1 MLRLALDRVS
11 SSNFFNI
18 GKMTFKKTGKTV
30 TGRLSSHPDGYGF
43 VIPKDNS
50 FEEDIFIPARKMG
63 SATDGD
69 QVLVRLSRLGYR
81 RGKRSV
87 SGEIIKVLSRARQV
101 IVGKLFR
108 HHKDAYVAA
117 LDDRYHH
124 VVRVVGDKIQHV
136 ANGKIVAVSI
146 VSPPGLHQSP
156 VGKLLEVL
164 GNLGDPE
171 IQYKIVCHNLG
182 IPSEFSKAVLEEAR
196 GADEPDIKSLE
207 GRQDFRSLPTVTI
220 DGETARDYDDAISIE
235 KLETGSFRLWV
246 HIADVSHY
254 VKTNSLLDQEAFQR
268 GTSVYFPDRAI
279 PMLPETL
286 SNGLCSLKPKVDRL
300 TITVVLE
307 IDSQGAVQNKI
318 FFKSVICSDERMT
331 YTQVNKIL
339 IEKDKKDRD
348 YPESLVKVFI
358 WMSELC
364 EVLVDQRR
372 KRGSIYLDLPEP
384 QIEYD
389 ADGEV
394 LDIVRSE
401 RNQAHRIIEEFMILA
416 NETVADYIESNG
428 VKCIYRVHESPD
440 ALKVE
445 ELEKVLSQFGYFLK
459 RNSKGEYSV
468 YSFQELAK
476 NLSGKK
482 EERFLS
488 YLMLRSFKKA
498 QYSEM
503 NRGHFGLASTCYTHF
518 TSPIRRYP
526 DLAIHRILKWMFEKK
541 SDSSNAGELL
551 GRLQEV
557 AIRSSDREQKAVE
570 AEREIMRWSMAR
582 FMEERL
588 GEEYC
593 GFITGVKRN
602 GFYVELLDHFVEG
615 YVPVDTIFDDVYV
628 FNKKSNCLIG
638 KKIRRVYRIGDSL
651 KLRVSK
657 VDSERHL
664 IEFSPVIE
672 NFSFPKKKK

>member
-1 MLRLALDRVS
+1 
-11 SSNFFNI
+11 
-18 GKMTFKKTGKTV
+18 MTFKKEGKTV

-43 VIPKDNS
+43 VTSKDNL
-50 FEEDIFIPARKMG
+50 FEDDIFIPARKMG

-69 QVLVRLSRLGYR
+69 QVLVRLSRLRYR

-87 SGEIIKVLSRARQV
+87 SGDIIKVISRGRKV

-108 HHKDAYVAA
+108 HHKDAYVSA

-124 VVRVVGDKIQHV
+124 VVRVVGNKIQQV
-136 ANGKIVAVSI
+136 DNDKIVAVSI

-156 VGKLLEVL
+156 VGKLVEVL

-182 IPSEFSKAVLEEAR
+182 IPSGFSKDVLEEI
-196 GADEPDIKSLE
+196 GEADEPDIKSLE
-207 GRQDFRSLPTVTI
+207 GRQDFRFLPTVTI

-235 KLETGSFRLWV
+235 KLEKGSFRLWV

-254 VKTNSLLDQEAFQR
+254 VKVNSFLDQEAFQR

-286 SNGLCSLKPKVDRL
+286 SNDLCSLKPKVDRL

-307 IDSQGAVQNKI
+307 IDSQGVVQNKK
-318 FFKSVICSDERMT
+318 FFRSVICSDERMT

-339 IEKDKKDRD
+339 TGRDKKTRGCQ
-348 YPESLVKVFI
+348 ESLVRILV

-364 EVLVDQRR
+364 EVLVAKRR
-372 KRGSIYLDLPEP
+372 KRGSIDLDLPEP
-384 QIEYD
+384 KIEYD
-389 ADGEV
+389 ADGEIS
-394 LDIVRSE
+394 DIVRSE
-401 RNQAHRIIEEFMILA
+401 RNQSHRIIEEFMILA

-428 VKCIYRVHESPD
+428 VACIYRVHESPD

-445 ELEKVLSQFGYFLK
+445 EFEKVLSQFGYNLE
-459 RNSKGEYSV
+459 RNSRGEFSAH
-468 YSFQELAK
+468 SFQKLAK

-482 EERFLS
+482 EDRFLS

-498 QYSEM
+498 QYSEI
-503 NRGHFGLASTCYTHF
+503 NRGHFGLASTCYSHF

-541 SDSSNAGELL
+541 IGRGDVGEGL
-551 GRLQEV
+551 GQLKEV
-557 AIRSSDREQKAVE
+557 AIHSSDREQKVVE
-570 AEREIMRWSMAR
+570 AEREIIRWSMAR
-582 FMEERL
+582 FMKERL
-588 GEEYC
+588 GEEYY
-593 GFITGVKRN
+593 GFITGIKRN
-602 GFYVELLDHFVEG
+602 GFFVELLDHFVEG
-615 YVPVDTIFDDVYV
+615 YVPVDTILDDVYV
-628 FNKKSNCLIG
+628 FDKKSNCLIG
-638 KKIRRVYRIGDSL
+638 KKKHKVYRIGDSL

-657 VDSERHL
+657 VSFERHL
-664 IEFSPVIE
+664 VEFSPVIE
-672 NFSFPKKKK
+672 NLSFPKKRKQ